1 MTNGSFQTCWVVE
14 LLSILM
20 KIPWFVSVFLDFH
33 HEGNKFVFETYHEKT
48 QKQICYMVDTTLEYL
63 QRFLKTRHEQHFKL
77 KLVSLTAGSEFTKHQ
92 EINRSNGISD
102 LIGGVQNIVCY
113 IYSNPLIC
121 AHVLWISFL
130 LNAWK
135 IGTHSE
141 TVSASARAF
150 WNATSGYVI
159 VTRQSHTLI
168 KAQRIQNQIQYKV
181 KCRSVPFF
189 HFERFLNKI
198 IVWSKCSTF

>member
-113 IYSNPLIC
+113 IYSNSLIC

-130 LNAWK
+130 LNAWE
-135 IGTHSE
+135 IDIHSE
-141 TVSASARAF
+141 TVSASSRAF
-150 WNATSGYVI
+150 WNATSGYVWTFSI
-159 VTRQSHTLI
+159 GDKKNYPWSFS
-168 KAQRIQNQIQYKV
+168 K
-181 KCRSVPFF
+181 
-189 HFERFLNKI
+189 
-198 IVWSKCSTF
+198 IVWTTEPQQVNETLWPTVLFRRVGWLSYYQF